1 MSPLFPVIIAA
12 SLFVAFSAGLYILL
26 RPDLDLVKRFSNRDE
41 SSHPHSISVSQ
52 TLAGISDWVKPV
64 GMAIP
69 RSQEELSRQQ
79 RRLAKAGFR
88 RKDATMVFIGAQV
101 LVTVSTFLAFVLS
114 GQFFQNPILFL
125 VLPFLVG
132 ALLPDLWLTWQISSR
147 KERIE
152 RGLPDALD
160 LLVICVEGGMGLDQ
174 ALMRISQELGRVHPD
189 LSDELKFY
197 LAEINAGRS
206 REDAL
211 RNLGLRTPVDDL
223 RALTAVLIQTDRFGT
238 SVGDSLR
245 AFSEGMR
252 VKRRQRAEE
261 KAAKLGVKM
270 IPPMVFFIF
279 PSIFVVVLGPSIINL
294 IREMLPLL
302 KGGN

>member
-1 MSPLFPVIIAA
+1 MSPLFPIIIGV
-12 SLFVAFSAGLYILL
+12 SLFVAFSAGLYMLL
-26 RPDLDLVKRFSNRDE
+26 RPDLDLAKRFSGREE
-41 SSHPHSISVSQ
+41 SSRAHSVSMSQ

-64 GMAIP
+64 GRVVP

-101 LVTVSTFLAFVLS
+101 LVTVLAFLAFVLS
-114 GQFFQNPILFL
+114 GQFFRNPILFL
-125 VLPFLVG
+125 VLPFLIG
-132 ALLPDLWLTWQISSR
+132 ALLPDLWLTLQISSR

-174 ALMRISQELGRVHPD
+174 ALMRISTELARVHLD

-206 REDAL
+206 REEAL

-245 AFSEGMR
+245 AFSDGLR

-302 KGGN
+302 KGGS